1 MGTSSGEVPQSS
13 SYRHICREAPPVAA
27 GAEDRDGRREWDI
40 VELDSSSSPMLD
52 NVDPAPLLPAT
63 SVEEVVGILAFDQS
77 SLVLASKNPEDC
89 ERMSRC
95 SIYLLSCPPS
105 PALSTISTSP
115 VTAKLG
121 NSFCG
126 LKELLA

>member
-13 SYRHICREAPPVAA
+13 SYRHIWRGAPPVGA
-27 GAEDRDGRREWDI
+27 GADRREWDI

-52 NVDPAPLLPAT
+52 RVDPAPLLPAT
-63 SVEEVVGILAFDQS
+63 SVEEVVGTLAFDQS
-77 SLVLASKNPEDC
+77 SLVLASKNPDDC

-105 PALSTISTSP
+105 PVLSTISTSP
-115 VTAKLG
+115 VTAKFG

-126 LKELLA
+126 LKELLV